1 MLKFLSLAALEVLML
16 NLFNNCEIYMDNIV
30 FKFELY
36 RCFSEKSSDDYLH
49 SSLYLLKSNSTE
61 YI

>member
-36 RCFSEKSSDDYLH
+36 RCFSEKNH
-49 SSLYLLKSNSTE
+49 MTV
-61 YI
+61 YIVHHIFN